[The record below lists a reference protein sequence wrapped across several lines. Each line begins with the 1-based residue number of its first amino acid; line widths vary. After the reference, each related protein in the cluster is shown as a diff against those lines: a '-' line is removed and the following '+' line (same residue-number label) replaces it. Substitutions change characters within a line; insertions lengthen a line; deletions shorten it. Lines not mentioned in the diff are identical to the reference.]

1 MAMMC
6 EEKNNATESKAQHYF
21 SLNDIETLWEIS
33 KDCIF
38 VKKHITFF
46 FYHVYLETER
56 EMSDELETMKI
67 RLIGNISKDIKDVGE
82 DINRVR
88 TMIRS
93 YKTVITMRKIKEDY
107 LFQALL
113 PSVEVI
119 LKKSFIQNQE
129 DQKTMVNYVFN
140 TLINVSQDINFNEQ
154 GRREIIKNFLAYL
167 VIKAGVGLPEI
178 VERFD

>member
-1 MAMMC
+1 
-6 EEKNNATESKAQHYF
+6 
-21 SLNDIETLWEIS
+21 
-33 KDCIF
+33 
-38 VKKHITFF
+38 
-46 FYHVYLETER
+46 
-56 EMSDELETMKI
+56 MKI

-119 LKKSFIQNQE
+119 LKKSFI
-129 DQKTMVNYVFN
+129 
-140 TLINVSQDINFNEQ
+140 
-154 GRREIIKNFLAYL
+154 
-167 VIKAGVGLPEI
+167 
-178 VERFD
+178 